1 MKWLAPLIIV
11 IILIVFGAWF
21 CGGKHEEP
29 AAPVKK
35 PAVNA
40 NVANAANTNSANI
53 NTASNTNA
61 VVVNA
66 PANTN
71 SNANFNK

>member
-21 CGGKHEEP
+21 CGGKHEE

-35 PAVNA
+35 PA
-40 NVANAANTNSANI
+40 ANAASTNSVSSANSANT
-53 NTASNTNA
+53 NAASNSNA
-61 VVVNA
+61 VLVNT

-71 SNANFNK
+71 SNANVNK